1 MNLRQLIN
9 LIEAEPSVQGTA
21 AGYAPARPAPT
32 AADDTDTGGAAK
44 PAPGIAAGS
53 PAITGKAPADN
64 MQNAGNVM
72 RTAQGGSDTLG
83 ASNMA
88 SAPSAAP
95 APVWHASSPVSYA
108 PSRRPTAEVCRA
120 GRWRSWP
127 D

>member
-21 AGYAPARPAPT
+21 AGYAPAQSTSP

-64 MQNAGNVM
+64 LKNAGNVM

-95 APVWHASSPVSYA
+95 AADRHTWCSSN
-108 PSRRPTAEVCRA
+108 
-120 GRWRSWP
+120 GF
-127 D
+127 